1 MTEAA
6 LLSVRG
12 LEVRYA
18 TDRGPAQVLGGISLE
33 IPQGSVVGVVGESG
47 SGKSTLALALMGL
60 LPANASQP
68 RGSLIFDGD
77 ELAALSPSRRRRLRG
92 TKMAMVFQDP
102 MSALHPLFAIGTQ
115 MVDVQRAKNPGV
127 ARGELWR
134 RAAAMLTRVGV
145 PDAAQ
150 RMSRYP
156 HEFSGGMRQRVMIA
170 MALLVEPKLLIA
182 DEPTTALDATIEAQI
197 VELLRDIRRE
207 IHGSVI
213 LISHSLGLVAE
224 LCDLVVVM
232 YAGKVV
238 ETGPVADV
246 FAQPRHPYTRALL
259 GCEIDPWQVV
269 DASIP
274 LPRIPGSPPDLVDP
288 PLGCVFAARCPQ
300 RFERCS
306 EPPPLTP
313 LGWPGGGWPGGGLL
327 AGMSASSPLLAVES
341 AVVRYGKLTAVDGLS
356 LSVGEGET
364 LGLVGESGCGKT
376 SLAKALVRLLPL
388 ASGRILLGGIDTRGA
403 AASAK
408 SWLPQRIQLLFQDPV
423 ASLSPRLTIRRL
435 LEEPLRIR
443 RALTPE
449 SWREVEGTFTELGLA
464 RDILDRYP
472 HQLSGGQ
479 ARRVSMVR
487 ALAMR
492 PRIIVADEPTAGLD
506 LSVQGE
512 MLNLLAQVQRDLGL
526 TYLVVSHNLNIVGRI
541 TDRVAVMYLGQ
552 IVELGA
558 TRRVFDRPAHHYT
571 AALLAANPVLDPQP
585 RRQRIVLK
593 SELPSPLNPPSG
605 CRFHPRC
612 AAAQE
617 RCRLEAPVLREVA
630 EGQRVACHFPRD
642 LAALGALG
650 RPRATSPSS
659 SFPRKRADPGP
670 HAWQLAARPGFPLSR
685 G

>member
-1 MTEAA
+1 MSEA
-6 LLSVRG
+6 
-12 LEVRYA
+12 
-18 TDRGPAQVLGGISLE
+18 GPI
-33 IPQGSVVGVVGESG
+33 
-47 SGKSTLALALMGL
+47 
-60 LPANASQP
+60 
-68 RGSLIFDGD
+68 
-77 ELAALSPSRRRRLRG
+77 
-92 TKMAMVFQDP
+92 
-102 MSALHPLFAIGTQ
+102 
-115 MVDVQRAKNPGV
+115 
-127 ARGELWR
+127 
-134 RAAAMLTRVGV
+134 
-145 PDAAQ
+145 
-150 RMSRYP
+150 
-156 HEFSGGMRQRVMIA
+156 
-170 MALLVEPKLLIA
+170 
-182 DEPTTALDATIEAQI
+182 
-197 VELLRDIRRE
+197 
-207 IHGSVI
+207 
-213 LISHSLGLVAE
+213 
-224 LCDLVVVM
+224 
-232 YAGKVV
+232 
-238 ETGPVADV
+238 
-246 FAQPRHPYTRALL
+246 
-259 GCEIDPWQVV
+259 
-269 DASIP
+269 
-274 LPRIPGSPPDLVDP
+274 
-288 PLGCVFAARCPQ
+288 
-300 RFERCS
+300 
-306 EPPPLTP
+306 
-313 LGWPGGGWPGGGLL
+313 
-327 AGMSASSPLLAVES
+327 LAVES

-388 ASGRILLGGIDTRGA
+388 ASGRILLDGIDTRSA

-443 RALTPE
+443 RALTPN

-512 MLNLLAQVQRDLGL
+512 MLNLLAQVQRQRRL

-571 AALLAANPVLDPQP
+571 AALLAANPVLDPQH

-612 AAAQE
+612 AAAQA
-617 RCRLEAPVLREVA
+617 RCRIEAPVLREVA
-630 EGQRVACHFPRD
+630 EGQQVACHFPYW
-642 LAALGALG
+642 ALGLG
-650 RPRATSPSS
+650 RRAPSCRHCGESASRATCCQ
-659 SFPRKRADPGP
+659 
-670 HAWQLAARPGFPLSR
+670 QLAARPGSPAFAGMTARGEASLSCGKSKMGTGAMAFTSLITATAADWQHVIAEEAAIPHARHVHDLLMMLLTQQRDDECYGPPINGYQHCLQTTTRALQAGESEEVIVCSLFHDVGEKMAPFSHGAVIADILQPFISERNEWMLRHHPAFQQYHFLQHPSADRHAREAFRGSPHFDYTARYCELYDQNSFDPDFATLPLEHFEPIVAAFFSR
-685 G
+685 FERIDSLRLPA